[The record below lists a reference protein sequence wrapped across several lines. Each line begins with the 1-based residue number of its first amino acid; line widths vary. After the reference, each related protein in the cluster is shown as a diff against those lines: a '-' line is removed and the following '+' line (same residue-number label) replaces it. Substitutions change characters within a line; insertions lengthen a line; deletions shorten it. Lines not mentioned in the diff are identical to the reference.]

1 MAICVWLL
9 LQCRPCHNHL
19 EVYKMQHMGAGIC
32 SSSLHVAVTTPAPQM
47 RLADFTFENGLNNHD
62 RAVVHAE
69 CKKLGFTSK
78 SHG

>member
-1 MAICVWLL
+1 MWLL

-19 EVYKMQHMGAGIC
+19 GVYNLMQHMRNGIR
-32 SSSLHVAVTTPAPQM
+32 SSCLHVAVTTPVLHLCP
-47 RLADFTFENGLNNHD
+47 ADFTFENGLNNHD